1 MKGKFYDL
9 EMRMNRNNTLMY
21 NFKKE
26 KIINAYFNMIKTE
39 TKQLKYKLWKKNIK
53 NLIVKKML
61 PVHSIVLTCWKECI
75 FYYSV
80 NCAL

>member
-39 TKQLKYKLWKKNIK
+39 TKQLKYKL
-53 NLIVKKML
+53 
-61 PVHSIVLTCWKECI
+61 
-75 FYYSV
+75 
-80 NCAL
+80 